1 MAALLRTASS
11 SIKGAGSLLAG
22 SVVLLL
28 SGCAA
33 LTSPDPVATLQ
44 RAQAAMGGAG
54 VNTLRFAGSGTGAT
68 FGQAWQP
75 GMPWPKITVSSF
87 SRVVDYPNAALRQDA
102 AVSRAEPSG
111 GGALPLMGLGEQRT
125 VSMLQGNW
133 AWNMVGPAPVAAPV
147 ALDTRIH
154 DLWTTPHGVLK
165 AALKNKATAGT
176 RTLDG
181 KTYTTLTFTEPGRF
195 EATAYVNA
203 DNLVERIDSRQP
215 SPVMGDTDSVIVF
228 SGYRDYAGVKF
239 PGRIRQT
246 MGGSDIL
253 DLQVSEVQVNPAT
266 DLVAPELVRQFAER
280 VAVEKAA
287 EGVWFLAGGS
297 HNSVL
302 IEMKDYAVLVETPLY
317 DGRSAAV
324 LAEVRKLVPG
334 KPLRYVVNSHHH
346 FDHAGG
352 LRTAVAE
359 GATLITSANAKPW
372 WDKTMANTNR
382 IRPDALAR
390 SGRNAS
396 VEGVSG
402 KRVLSDGVRSVEI
415 SEIQGSVHAQ
425 GFLMVYLPAEKIL
438 IEADAYTPGPPNSPA
453 PAQPNANHV
462 NLVQN
467 IGQNKLVVERI
478 LPLHGRMV
486 VLADLMTAVGRR

>member
-1 MAALLRTASS
+1 MSTSPRLSFTWATGLAASS
-11 SIKGAGSLLAG
+11 LL
-22 SVVLLL
+22 VLA
-28 SGCAA
+28 GCAA
-33 LTSPDPVATLQ
+33 WAPPDPVAVIQ
-44 RAQAAMGGAG
+44 RAETAMGGGAAL
-54 VNTLRFAGSGTGAT
+54 NTLRYAGSGTGAT
-68 FGQAWQP
+68 FGQAYQP
-75 GMPWPKITVSSF
+75 GTSWPKITVSSF
-87 SRVVDYPNAALRQDA
+87 SRLVDYRNGALRQDA
-102 AVSRAEPSG
+102 AVTRAEPAG
-111 GGALPLMGLGEQRT
+111 GGALPLMGLGEQRST
-125 VSMLQGNW
+125 GMLQGAW
-133 AWNMVGPAPVAAPV
+133 AWNMVGPAPVASPV
-147 ALDTRIH
+147 ALDGRIH

-176 RTLDG
+176 RTVDG
-181 KTYTTLTFTEPGRF
+181 RTYTTLSFTEPGRF

-203 DNLVERIDSRQP
+203 ENLVERIDSRQP
-215 SPVMGDTDSVIVF
+215 HPVMGDTDSVIVF
-228 SGYRDYAGVKF
+228 SAYRDYAGVKF

-253 DLQVSEVQVNPAT
+253 DLQVSEVQVNPAS

-280 VAVEKAA
+280 VVAEKAA
-287 EGVWFLAGGS
+287 EGVWHLAGGS

-302 IEMKDYAVLVETPLY
+302 IEMKDYAVLVESPLY

-352 LRTAVAE
+352 LRTAVAG

-372 WDKTMANTNR
+372 WDKTMANANR

-390 SGRNAS
+390 SARNAS

-402 KRVLSDGVRSVEI
+402 KRVLNDGVRTVEI
-415 SEIQGSVHAQ
+415 HEIQGSVHAQ

-438 IEADAYTPGPPNSPA
+438 IEADAYTPSPPNTPA

-467 IGQNKLVVERI
+467 IEQNKLVVERI

-486 VLADLMTAVGRR
+486 VLADLMTAVGRK

>member
-1 MAALLRTASS
+1 MHTAVRLTSLPWAAC
-11 SIKGAGSLLAG
+11 LAG
-22 SVVLLL
+22 GIFVL
-28 SGCAA
+28 SGCASMA
-33 LTSPDPVATLQ
+33 PPDPVAVIQ
-44 RAQAAMGGAG
+44 RAETAMGGAAIR
-54 VNTLRFAGSGTGAT
+54 TLRFAASGTGAT
-68 FGQAWQP
+68 FGQAWQA

-87 SRVVDYPNAALRQDA
+87 SRLVDYPNAAMRQEA

-111 GGALPLMGLGEQRT
+111 GGALPLMGLGEQRS
-125 VSMLQGNW
+125 VGLVHGNW
-133 AWNMVGPAPVAAPV
+133 AWNMVGPAPAAAPV
-147 ALDTRIH
+147 ALDGRIH

-176 RTLDG
+176 RSVDG
-181 KTYTTLTFTEPGRF
+181 KSYTTLSFTEPGRF
-195 EATAYVNA
+195 AATAYVNA

-215 SPVMGDTDSVIVF
+215 NAVMGDTDSVITF
-228 SGYRDYAGVKF
+228 SGYRDHGGVKF

-253 DLQVSEVQVNPAT
+253 DLQVSEVLVNVAA
-266 DLVAPELVRQFAER
+266 DLAAPELVRQFAER

-302 IEMKDYAVLVETPLY
+302 IEMKDYAMLVEAPLY
-317 DGRSAAV
+317 DGRAAAV
-324 LAEVRKLVPG
+324 LAQARQLVPG

-359 GATLITSANAKPW
+359 GATLLTSASAKPW
-372 WDKTMANTNR
+372 WDKTMGNANR

-390 SGRNAS
+390 SGRYAS

-402 KRVLSDGVRSVEI
+402 KRVLNDGVRSVEI
-415 SEIQGSVHAQ
+415 HEIQGSVHAQ

-438 IEADAYTPGPPNSPA
+438 IEADAYTPAAPNTPA

-467 IGQNKLVVERI
+467 IEQNKLIVERI
-478 LPLHGRMV
+478 LPLHGRIV
-486 VLADLMTAVGRR
+486 ALGDLLTAVGRK

>member
-1 MAALLRTASS
+1 MNTSPRFSFTWATGLAASS
-11 SIKGAGSLLAG
+11 LL
-22 SVVLLL
+22 VLA
-28 SGCAA
+28 GCAA
-33 LTSPDPVATLQ
+33 WAPPDPVAVIQ
-44 RAQAAMGGAG
+44 RAETAMGGGAAL
-54 VNTLRFAGSGTGAT
+54 NTLRYAGSGTGAT
-68 FGQAWQP
+68 FGQAYLP
-75 GMPWPKITVSSF
+75 GTSWPKITVTSF
-87 SRVVDYPNAALRQDA
+87 SRQVDYRNGAMRQDA
-102 AVSRAEPSG
+102 AVTRAEPTG
-111 GGALPLMGLGEQRT
+111 GGALPLMGLGEQRST
-125 VSMLQGNW
+125 GMLQGNW
-133 AWNMVGPAPVAAPV
+133 AWNMVGPAPVASPV
-147 ALDTRIH
+147 ALDGRIH

-176 RTLDG
+176 RTVDG
-181 KTYTTLTFTEPGRF
+181 KSYTTLSFTEPGRF

-215 SPVMGDTDSVIVF
+215 NAVMGDTDSVITF
-228 SGYRDYAGVKF
+228 SGYRDHGGVKF

-246 MGGSDIL
+246 MGDSDIL
-253 DLQVSEVQVNPAT
+253 DLQVSEVLVNGTA
-266 DLVAPELVRQFAER
+266 DMAAPELVRQFAER

-287 EGVWFLAGGS
+287 DGIWFLAGGS

-302 IEMKDYAVLVETPLY
+302 IEMKDYAVLVEAPLY
-317 DGRSAAV
+317 DGRAGAV

-352 LRTAVAE
+352 LRAAVAE
-359 GATLITSANAKPW
+359 GATLVTSANAKPW
-372 WDKTMANTNR
+372 WDKTMANANR

-390 SGRNAS
+390 SGRSAG

-402 KRVLSDGVRSVEI
+402 KRTLSDGVRTVEI
-415 SEIQGSVHAQ
+415 QEIQGSVHAQ
-425 GFLMVYLPAEKIL
+425 GFLMVYLPVEKIL
-438 IEADAYTPGPPNSPA
+438 IEADAYTPAAPNTPA

-467 IGQNKLVVERI
+467 IEQNRLAVERI

-486 VLADLMTAVGRR
+486 VIADLMTAVGRR

>member
-1 MAALLRTASS
+1 MNTYLRLTALPWAAC
-11 SIKGAGSLLAG
+11 LAG
-22 SVVLLL
+22 GIFVL
-28 SGCAA
+28 SGCAS
-33 LTSPDPVATLQ
+33 LPPPDPVAVIQ
-44 RAQAAMGGAG
+44 RAEAAMGGAG
-54 VNTLRFAGSGTGAT
+54 IQTLRFSGSGTGAT

-87 SRVVDYPNAALRQDA
+87 SRLVDYASGAMRQEA
-102 AVSRAEPSG
+102 TVSRAEPSG
-111 GGALPLMGLGEQRT
+111 GGALPLMGLGEQRS
-125 VSMLQGNW
+125 VAMLQAGW
-133 AWNMVGPAPVAAPV
+133 AWNMVGPAPVASPL

-176 RTLDG
+176 RSVDG
-181 KTYTTLTFTEPGRF
+181 KSYTTLSFTEPGWF

-215 SPVMGDTDSVIVF
+215 NAVMGDTDSVIVF
-228 SGYRDYAGVKF
+228 SGYRDHGGVKF
-239 PGRIRQT
+239 PGRMRQT

-253 DLQVSEVQVNPAT
+253 DLQVSEVLVNVAA
-266 DLVAPELVRQFAER
+266 DLAAPELVRQFAER

-302 IEMKDYAVLVETPLY
+302 IEMKDYAVLVESPLY
-317 DGRSAAV
+317 DGRAGAV
-324 LAEVRKLVPG
+324 LAQARQLLPG

-359 GATLITSANAKPW
+359 GATLLTSANAKAW
-372 WDKTMANTNR
+372 WDKTMANANR

-390 SGRNAS
+390 SGRHAS

-402 KRVLSDGVRSVEI
+402 KRVLNDGVRTVEI
-415 SEIQGSVHAQ
+415 HEIQGSVHAQ

-438 IEADAYTPGPPNSPA
+438 IEADAYTPAAPNTPA

-467 IGQNKLVVERI
+467 IEQNKLVVERI
-478 LPLHGRMV
+478 LPLHGRIV
-486 VLADLMTAVGRR
+486 ALGDLLNAVGRK

>member
-1 MAALLRTASS
+1 MPTTLRLYPTAASWAARLA
-11 SIKGAGSLLAG
+11 AVSLF
-22 SVVLLL
+22 VL

-33 LTSPDPVATLQ
+33 WAPPEPVAVIQ
-44 RAQAAMGGAG
+44 RAESAMGGAG
-54 VNTLRFAGSGTGAT
+54 VKTLRFAGSGTGAT

-75 GMPWPKITVSSF
+75 GMAWPKITVSSF
-87 SRVVDYPNAALRQDA
+87 SRLVDYPNAAMRQEA

-125 VSMLQGNW
+125 VGMLQANW
-133 AWNMVGPAPVAAPV
+133 AWNMVGPAPVAVPV
-147 ALDTRIH
+147 ALDARIH

-176 RTLDG
+176 RTVDG
-181 KTYTTLTFTEPGRF
+181 KSYTTLSFTEPGRF
-195 EATAYVNA
+195 EATAYLNA

-215 SPVMGDTDSVIVF
+215 HPVMGDTDSVIVF
-228 SGYRDYAGVKF
+228 SGYKDYSGVKF

-253 DLQVSEVQVNPAT
+253 DLQVSEVQVNLSSELA
-266 DLVAPELVRQFAER
+266 APELVRQFAER

-287 EGVWFLAGGS
+287 EGVWFLAGGT

-302 IEMKDYAVLVETPLY
+302 IEMKDHAVLVEAPLY

-352 LRTAVAE
+352 LRTAVAD
-359 GATLITSANAKPW
+359 GATLVTSANAKTW
-372 WDKTMANTNR
+372 WDKTMGNPNR

-402 KRVLSDGVRSVEI
+402 KRVLNDGVRSVEI
-415 SEIQGSVHAQ
+415 FEMQGSVHAQ

-467 IGQNKLVVERI
+467 IEQNKLVVERI

-486 VLADLMTAVGRR
+486 AIADLMTAVGRK

>member
-1 MAALLRTASS
+1 MTSSPRLSFTWAAGLVASS
-11 SIKGAGSLLAG
+11 LLI
-22 SVVLLL
+22 L

-33 LTSPDPVATLQ
+33 WAPADPVAVIQ
-44 RAQAAMGGAG
+44 RAETAMGGAAL
-54 VNTLRFAGSGTGAT
+54 NTLRYAGSGTGST

-75 GMPWPKITVSSF
+75 GTSWPKITVTSF
-87 SRVVDYPNAALRQDA
+87 SRLVDYQNSALRQEA
-102 AVSRAEPSG
+102 AVTRAEASG
-111 GGALPLMGLGEQRT
+111 GGALPLMGLGEQRS
-125 VSMLQGNW
+125 VGMLQGTW
-133 AWNMVGPAPVAAPV
+133 AWNMVGPAPVASPV
-147 ALDTRIH
+147 ALDGRIH

-181 KTYTTLTFTEPGRF
+181 KPYTTLSFTEPGRF

-215 SPVMGDTDSVIVF
+215 NPVMGDTPSVITF

-239 PGRIRQT
+239 PSRIRQT
-246 MGGSDIL
+246 MGGTEVLDI
-253 DLQVSEVQVNPAT
+253 QVSEVQVNIAA
-266 DLVAPELVRQFAER
+266 DIVAPELVRQFAER
-280 VAVEKAA
+280 VVAEKAA
-287 EGVWFLAGGS
+287 DGVWHLAGGS

-352 LRTAVAE
+352 LRTGVSE
-359 GATLITSANAKPW
+359 GATLITSGAGKPW
-372 WDKTMANTNR
+372 YDKAMSTTNS
-382 IRPDALAR
+382 IRPDAMAR
-390 SGRNAS
+390 SGRRAT

-402 KRVLSDGVRSVEI
+402 KRILNDGARTVEI

-425 GFLMVYLPAEKIL
+425 GFLMVYLPKEKIL
-438 IEADAYTPGPPNSPA
+438 IEADAYTPGPPNAPA

-467 IGQNKLVVERI
+467 IEQGKLAVERI
-478 LPLHGRMV
+478 LPLHGRIV
-486 VLADLMTAVGRR
+486 PVSELMTAVGRK